1 MVTLS
6 KRLQA
11 VTALAEPGETAA
23 DIGCDHGY
31 VSIRLIQ
38 QRHFSKVIAMDVRP
52 GPLET
57 ARKNIALYGME
68 DAVELRQSDGLR
80 MLESGEADCMICA
93 GMGGALICH
102 ILGNDLEKAKAMK
115 QIILQPQSEISLV
128 RGFLRRHGFAIVKE
142 DMVKEDGK
150 YYTMFRAI
158 RQGEAENPSMIT
170 EYNALNEGQTVLSA
184 GREVGSYECRKGWM
198 CDDLLS
204 EDRLDIY
211 DEFGRLLLEKRHP
224 VLYEWL
230 MHEQAVTGDL
240 IFHLQRVIGAEGD
253 AAAVGRQ
260 KQRLTELE
268 GKQKRIESALKY
280 YL

>member
-11 VTALAEPGETAA
+11 VIALAEPGETAA

-38 QRHFSKVIAMDVRP
+38 QGLFYKVIAMDVRP

-57 ARKNIALYGME
+57 AGKNIALYGME

-80 MLESGEADCMICA
+80 MLKSGEADCMICA

-102 ILGNDLEKAKAMK
+102 ILENDLEKAKAMK
-115 QIILQPQSEISLV
+115 QIILQPQSEIFLV
-128 RGFLRRHGFAIVKE
+128 RGFLRQHGFAILKE

-158 RQGEAENPSMIT
+158 RQEEENPSMST
-170 EYNALNEGQTVLSA
+170 ECNAS
-184 GREVGSYECRKGWM
+184 S
-198 CDDLLS
+198 
-204 EDRLDIY
+204 DIY
-211 DEFGRLLLEKRHP
+211 DEFGRLLLEERHP

-240 IFHLQRVIGAEGD
+240 IFHLQRVIGAERD
-253 AAAVGRQ
+253 AAAGGRQ
-260 KQRLTELE
+260 KRRLMELE

>member
-38 QRHFSKVIAMDVRP
+38 QGRFSKVIAMDVRP

-102 ILGNDLEKAKAMK
+102 ILENDLEKAKAMK
-115 QIILQPQSEISLV
+115 QIILQPQSEIFLV

-150 YYTMFRAI
+150 YYTMFLAI
-158 RQGEAENPSMIT
+158 RQGEAENPSMST
-170 EYNALNEGQTVLSA
+170 ECNASNEGGCEA
-184 GREVGSYECRKGWM
+184 RPHDCRKGWM

-240 IFHLQRVIGAEGD
+240 IFHLQRVIGVEGD